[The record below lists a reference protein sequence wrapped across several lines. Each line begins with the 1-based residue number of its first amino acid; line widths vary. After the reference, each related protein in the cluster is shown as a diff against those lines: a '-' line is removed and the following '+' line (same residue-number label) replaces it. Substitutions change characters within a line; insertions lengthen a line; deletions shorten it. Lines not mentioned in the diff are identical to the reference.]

1 MNGLGDV
8 LAVARK
14 ARGLTQIELAE
25 LVGLT
30 QPAINRYESG
40 DRDPDQHI
48 VAKLAEILG
57 VT

>member
-25 LVGLT
+25 LVDSPSRRSTGT
-30 QPAINRYESG
+30 NQAT
-40 DRDPDQHI
+40 
-48 VAKLAEILG
+48 
-57 VT
+57 VTPTNTSWPSWPKSSV

>member
-40 DRDPDQHI
+40 DRDPTNTSWPSWPKSS
-48 VAKLAEILG
+48 V
-57 VT
+57 

>member
-25 LVGLT
+25 LV
-30 QPAINRYESG
+30 
-40 DRDPDQHI
+40 
-48 VAKLAEILG
+48 
-57 VT
+57 

>member
-30 QPAINRYESG
+30 QPAINPVRI
-40 DRDPDQHI
+40 RRP
-48 VAKLAEILG
+48 
-57 VT
+57 